1 MWSILLISLCFDRVN
16 AVFLDK
22 LEDQARGSERE
33 PKFESTQEAE
43 SQAPL
48 SHLKPDPEQSCSGWT
63 EEAGELRLDL

>member
-1 MWSILLISLCFDRVN
+1 MWSILLSSLCFDRVN
-16 AVFLDK
+16 AAFLDK
-22 LEDQARGSERE
+22 LEGQARGSERE